1 VFLAAVL
8 VVGVGGACS
17 SGGHSG
23 ASATSSSSAPPA
35 STHPVSSSSVSAPPS
50 SPAPATIA
58 PAAGGPNFPVSA
70 TFVSARRGWALVGQ
84 TSACLTEACIFRV
97 VATADGGSTWRVLAG
112 SGSRLGS
119 EPGPRIRFAD
129 AAHGFVFDNTHI
141 FATRDGGA
149 HWTLLQ
155 LPFETVQ
162 ALEIV
167 RGEVFVVAASLDRGD
182 QAFRIWSTPA
192 DMVRWTRHA
201 LAVPLG
207 AGPVPEQ
214 QLVLTG
220 GTGWMINIDRTVLSG
235 ARRSGSGDW
244 TQWTPPCLDVM
255 GPAML
260 SASSSTDL
268 VALCNEHVWGGPGP
282 IASAVYFS
290 HDAGATFRRRTA
302 PAYGLFSSPNRSS
315 AVIVDGRTIWRTT
328 DEGSAWNVVGRP
340 GGVSGD
346 AALEVGFTTPTQGF
360 LIEGRG
366 GMFITRD
373 AGATWTR
380 APLP

>member
-1 VFLAAVL
+1 VVVAAVL
-8 VVGVGGACS
+8 ALGAGACS

-23 ASATSSSSAPPA
+23 SSATSRSSAAPA
-35 STHPVSSSSVSAPPS
+35 STRPVASSSVSAAPS
-50 SPAPATIA
+50 SPAPTTIG
-58 PAAGGPNFPVSA
+58 PAAGVPFFPVSA
-70 TFVSARRGWALVGQ
+70 TFVSARQGWALEGQ
-84 TSACLTEACIFRV
+84 TSECLTDICNFRV
-97 VATADGGSTWRVLAG
+97 VATADGGRTWQTLAG
-112 SGSRLGS
+112 SDSLLRYG
-119 EPGPRIRFAD
+119 PGPEIRFAD
-129 AAHGFVFDNTHI
+129 TTHGFVFDSTHI

-149 HWTLLQ
+149 HWTLLHI
-155 LPFETVQ
+155 PFETVQ

-167 RGEVFVVAASLDRGD
+167 RGEVYVVAASLAQGD

-192 DMVRWTRHA
+192 DSLHWTRHA
-201 LAVPLG
+201 LTVPLG

-220 GTGWMINIDRTVLSG
+220 GTGWMINNDRTVISG
-235 ARRSGSGDW
+235 ARRSGAGDW

-255 GPAML
+255 GPATL
-260 SASSSTDL
+260 SASSPNDL
-268 VALCNEHVWGGPGP
+268 VALCDEHVWGGEGP
-282 IASAVYFS
+282 ITAAVYFS

-302 PAYGLFSSPNRSS
+302 PAYGSFSSPNRSS

-328 DEGSAWNVVGRP
+328 DEGSTWNVVGRP

-346 AALEVGFTTPTQGF
+346 SAVEIGFTTPTQGY

-373 AGATWTR
+373 AGASWTR